1 MDHTTFENLRA
12 IINDENL
19 AKAAAHPDWAAA
31 INNTLSN
38 IDFPFRPKDVDKE
51 VTLLY
56 ILTLHSFGVDAKGR
70 LYREETNFESD
81 ALVYV
86 KGKWVE
92 AEEG

>member
-31 INNTLSN
+31 VNDALS
-38 IDFPFRPKDVDKE
+38 DMDLPFRGKDVDGE

-56 ILTLHSFGVDAKGR
+56 ILTIYSFGVDDMGR
-70 LYREETNFESD
+70 LYREETNFGRD

-86 KGKWVE
+86 NGEWVE
-92 AEEG
+92 AEEE